1 MRDLVAEL
9 DQALGGLPAADRRAA
24 LRALM
29 PSVVRW
35 YQQSL
40 DLDDRGRPADIDVL
54 LWVEELSA
62 GLIGPL
68 CAAAQDVRR
77 AATPPRQARPARRM
91 PSQRFPRAGA
101 GWSGP

>member
-9 DQALGGLPAADRRAA
+9 DQTLGALRVADRRAA

-35 YQQSL
+35 YHDSL
-40 DLDDRGRPADIDVL
+40 EPDDPARPADVDLL

-68 CAAAQDVRR
+68 CAAAQDVRL
-77 AATPPRQARPARRM
+77 AATPVRQSRRT
-91 PSQRFPRAGA
+91 PSQRHTRAG
-101 GWSGP
+101 SRRT

>member
-9 DQALGGLPAADRRAA
+9 DQALDALRVADRRAA

-35 YQQSL
+35 YQDSL
-40 DLDDRGRPADIDVL
+40 EPGDPARPADVDLL

-68 CAAAQDVRR
+68 CAAAQDVRL
-77 AATPPRQARPARRM
+77 AATQVRQPRRM
-91 PSQRFPRAGA
+91 AGQRHTRAG
-101 GWSGP
+101 SRQP

>member
-9 DQALGGLPAADRRAA
+9 DQALDALRVADRRAA

-35 YQQSL
+35 YRDSL
-40 DLDDRGRPADIDVL
+40 EPGDPARPADVDLL

-68 CAAAQDVRR
+68 CAAAQDVRL
-77 AATPPRQARPARRM
+77 AATQVRQSRRM
-91 PSQRFPRAGA
+91 PGRRHTRVGSRQP
-101 GWSGP
+101 

>member
-1 MRDLVAEL
+1 MRELVAEL
-9 DQALGGLPAADRRAA
+9 EQALDALPPADRRAA

-35 YQQSL
+35 YQRSL
-40 DLDDRGRPADIDVL
+40 DLDDRGRPTDIDLL

-77 AATPPRQARPARRM
+77 VATPARQVRRL
-91 PSQRFPRAGA
+91 PGQRHPRAGA
-101 GWSGP
+101 GWSSP

>member
-9 DQALGGLPAADRRAA
+9 DHALDELAAADRRAA

-35 YQQSL
+35 YRDSL
-40 DLDDRGRPADIDVL
+40 DPGDPARPADVDLL

-68 CAAAQDVRR
+68 CAAAQDVRL
-77 AATPPRQARPARRM
+77 AATPIRQSRRVPVPRH
-91 PSQRFPRAGA
+91 PRAAA